1 MGTIPVGRYSGH
13 VGRYARPIR
22 RKKKTSGMAIMV
34 FVIMTVISVSAIC
47 YVVYHA
53 SVAYHSNNANSGL
66 WTGAEA
72 AKFEHESNE
81 RYYDPNRTPL
91 KLRR

>member
-1 MGTIPVGRYSGH
+1 MHARPI
-13 VGRYARPIR
+13 GRYARPIR

-53 SVAYHSNNANSGL
+53 SVAYHSKNASGINLRYWDSNSPV
-66 WTGAEA
+66 T
-72 AKFEHESNE
+72 
-81 RYYDPNRTPL
+81 T
-91 KLRR
+91 LRR